1 MCSKFYTVSCCV
13 VQVVEEAVAVE
24 EVSVEAAVV
33 VVIEEDSGEDEVEA
47 SIEAEAGAVLTEAA
61 ADLEDIGDLLR
72 WIA

>member
-33 VVIEEDSGEDEVEA
+33 VIEEDSGEDEVEA

-61 ADLEDIGDLLR
+61 ADSEDIGDLLR